1 MVEIIMVPVDAGNT
15 VSSQTARTAQARSFH
30 LQMKHTLGISAGFHD
45 AAVSV
50 VREDGEI
57 LFAGHSERYSKLKND
72 DGLSPDL
79 LRECCSF
86 QFDTVAFYE
95 RPWMHNW
102 QQWRS
107 GQQHYGPWTTGQA
120 IRRHLGSWYQHPAQR
135 EVSYPHHVSHAAA
148 GFQTSLFDQAA
159 VVVIDAI
166 GEMDTISIFRA
177 WYDDQGRAHYQR
189 VWRQGY
195 PHSIGLFYSAIT
207 KAVGLRPMEEEYITM
222 GMAAYGSGLGT
233 AWLQNQ
239 CIESMIDIRMRRNL
253 HIGFDD
259 DELSAYAAEDL
270 AAAAQH
276 VTEQMIRNVIL
287 RARSLV
293 ASDNLVYMGGV
304 ALNCVANARIGDV
317 YDNIWIMPN
326 PGDAGSS
333 LGAAALAH
341 GGRLNWRHAYL
352 GHDISGPY
360 PVDRVV
366 DHLCAHAIAGVASGR
381 AEFGPRALGNR
392 SLLADPRGP
401 QIKDRV
407 NEIKRRQKFRPFA
420 PAILE
425 EHVADYFDMPRSFA
439 TSRYMQIVARVRD
452 SRSFPAITHA
462 DGTARVQT
470 VPADG
475 SGFRQLLEAW
485 YIRTGCPMLL
495 NTSLNIRGEPMVNDR
510 TDADRFESCYNVAVF
525 S

>member
-1 MVEIIMVPVDAGNT
+1 
-15 VSSQTARTAQARSFH
+15 
-30 LQMKHTLGISAGFHD
+30 MKHTLGISAGFHD

-57 LFAGHSERYSKLKND
+57 LFAGHSERYSKIKND
-72 DGLSPDL
+72 PSIHPDL
-79 LRECCSF
+79 LKECCEHEF
-86 QFDTVAFYE
+86 NIVAFYE
-95 RPWMHNW
+95 RPWLHNW
-102 QQWRS
+102 QQFRS
-107 GQQHYGPWTTGQA
+107 GQRAYGPWTTAQA
-120 IRRHLGSWYQHPAQR
+120 LRRHLGDWYQSPAAR
-135 EVSYPHHVSHAAA
+135 EHSWPHHLSHAAA
-148 GFQTSLFDQAA
+148 GFQTSPFHEAA

-177 WYDDQGRAHYQR
+177 WYDDRGHAQYQR
-189 VWRQGY
+189 MWRQGY

-207 KAVGLRPMEEEYITM
+207 KAVGLKPMEEEYITM

-233 AWLQNQ
+233 AWLRDQ
-239 CIESMIDIRMRRNL
+239 CIDDLKHVRMRRNL

-259 DELSAYAAEDL
+259 DELIAYKSEDL
-270 AAAAQH
+270 AAAGQH
-276 VTEQMIRNVIL
+276 LAEQMIHNVMI
-287 RARSLV
+287 RARNLV
-293 ASDNLVYMGGV
+293 HSDNLVYMGGV
-304 ALNCVANARIGDV
+304 ALNCVANARLGDI

-341 GGRLNWRHAYL
+341 GGRLRWRDASL
-352 GHDISGPY
+352 GHDIAGPY

-366 DHLCAHAIAGVASGR
+366 DHLCAHGIAGVASGR

-392 SLLADPRGP
+392 SLLADPRGSE
-401 QIKDRV
+401 IKDRV

-425 EHVADYFDMPRSFA
+425 EHVRDYFEMPRGFD
-439 TSRYMQIVARVRD
+439 TSRYMQTVAQVRD
-452 SRSFPAITHA
+452 PRSFPAISHV

-475 SGFRQLLEAW
+475 SGFRCLLEAW
-485 YIRTGCPMLL
+485 YARTGCPMLL

-510 TDADRFESCYNVAVF
+510 VDADRFQSLYGIEVYS
-525 S
+525 